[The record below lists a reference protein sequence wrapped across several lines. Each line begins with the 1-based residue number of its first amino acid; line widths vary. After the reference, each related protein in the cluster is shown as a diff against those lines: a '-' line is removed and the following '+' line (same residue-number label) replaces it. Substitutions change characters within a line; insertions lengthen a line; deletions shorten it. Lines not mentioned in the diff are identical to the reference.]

1 MTNIYTR
8 LAEREEFENIKTNEN
23 TAMGSKDQ
31 LFLLKLESCE
41 DPNERAELVRGYLRR
56 FSGNGNREVETV
68 PDFPEGLEWLNCQ
81 DALSFKNNL
90 RGKLCVLDFFT
101 YCCINCMHILP
112 DLHALEAKHSIEEGV
127 VVIGVHSAKFE
138 NEKVSSNILNAVLRY
153 GISHPVVNDSDA
165 FLWNVMEIACWP
177 TLVIVGPNGEHLL
190 SLVGEGHKKT
200 LMEFVDA
207 ALKWFKSEGN

>member
-1 MTNIYTR
+1 
-8 LAEREEFENIKTNEN
+8 
-23 TAMGSKDQ
+23 MGSKDQ

-41 DPNERAELVRGYLRR
+41 DPTERAELIRGYLRT
-56 FSGNGNREVETV
+56 FSGNGIGESKTV

-81 DALSFKNNL
+81 EQDTPSFKNNL

-112 DLHALEAKHSIEEGV
+112 DLHALEAKHSIEDGV

-165 FLWNVMEIACWP
+165 FLWNAMEIACWP
-177 TLVIVGPNGEHLL
+177 TLVIVGPNGENLL

-200 LMEFVDA
+200 LMQFVDV
-207 ALKWFKSEGN
+207 ALTWYKSEGN